1 MKRIMIAACLA
12 CTLAAI
18 GCSEDDTNEMA
29 AAPLDYIPND
39 SLVFEGQWSIHV
51 NSVIFYEKT
60 DGKDGIDGKDGKDGL
75 NGITGNEGDDSSDE
89 NTPEGQPDATT
100 SWKTLT
106 GKDNNIGCT
115 FDNRKKTVT
124 LQRLPAELLYQLPGY
139 GDYRTKGELPSYVM
153 KCSEKGY
160 TTTSMIY
167 ELTTPPYEFD
177 CTEGDKQHHVK
188 IIFSGKAEMSIN
200 TYLNTMT
207 IGAYVHYVMVDGNIR
222 IGNLGLL
229 TFSTVL

>member
-1 MKRIMIAACLA
+1 MIAACLA

-39 SLVFEGQWSIHV
+39 SLVFEGQWSMHV
-51 NSVIFYEKT
+51 NSVIFYEEFDMGEKD
-60 DGKDGIDGKDGKDGL
+60 DGK
-75 NGITGNEGDDSSDE
+75 NGITGGDKGDIGGSSGADTGEE

-139 GDYRTKGELPSYVM
+139 GDYSTKGELPPYVM

-207 IGAYVHYVMVDGNIR
+207 IGTYVHYVMIDGDIR

>member
-1 MKRIMIAACLA
+1 MIAACLA

-39 SLVFEGQWSIHV
+39 SLVFEGQWSMHV
-51 NSVIFYEKT
+51 NSVIFYEVPDDTGNKS
-60 DGKDGIDGKDGKDGL
+60 DGKE
-75 NGITGNEGDDSSDE
+75 GITGGDKGDIGGNSGADTGDE
-89 NTPEGQPDATT
+89 NTPQGQPDATT

-207 IGAYVHYVMVDGNIR
+207 IGAYVHYVMVDGDIR